1 MFGTKIASRVIQAEL
16 LTLPEVIAIGTAKVV
31 GLPVLPQGAG
41 ALPGLAF
48 YPEFTAYTGAM
59 GSKTSYERLRFVI
72 KAMCEG
78 TSTGPIDAVALAQLA
93 HFDGLTVDVTLDGTN
108 YQLTFSPNSEVL
120 PTTVVDGD
128 RFYRQLGTVYD
139 IELT

>member
-1 MFGTKIASRVIQAEL
+1 MFGTKVVSRVIRDHLIA
-16 LTLPEVIAIGTAKVV
+16 LPEVIAIGTTKVV

-41 ALPGLAF
+41 ALPGIAF
-48 YPEFTAYTGAM
+48 YPEFSAYTGAM
-59 GSKTSYERLRFVI
+59 GSKTSYERLRFVV

-78 TSTGPIDAVALAQLA
+78 KGTDQIDAVALAQLA
-93 HFDGLTVDVTLDGTN
+93 HFDGLTVDVVYDGTN

-120 PTTVVDGD
+120 PTTVVDED

-139 IELT
+139 IDLT